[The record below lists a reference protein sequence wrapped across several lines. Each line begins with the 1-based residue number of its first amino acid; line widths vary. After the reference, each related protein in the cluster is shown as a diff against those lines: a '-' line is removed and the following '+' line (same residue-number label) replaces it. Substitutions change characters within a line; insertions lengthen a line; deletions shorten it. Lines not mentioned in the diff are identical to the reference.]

1 MVCLFVCLF
10 SKLYEFVCVWY
21 LSPPWQ
27 DRPLQYLCWRPPS
40 SQTPHHGPSQTP
52 WLELILMKTPN
63 QHIGRCFVIL
73 SVFFTAMIYPLW
85 GKIQSSKRFQ
95 FFSLRHLDS
104 NQRQFLKSCLSTR
117 WECWGSR
124 PKQTRDCNV
133 LLRLSHAPIH
143 PRFRQ
148 ESYFLERLFGER
160 EQWQTSVLL
169 LVYWSSVLLGP
180 DY

>member
-1 MVCLFVCLF
+1 MTRSPTAISLLATTILPNSSSRAISNTLIGINFDED
-10 SKLYEFVCVWY
+10 S
-21 LSPPWQ
+21 LSPHWEVFR
-27 DRPLQYLCWRPPS
+27 DIVS
-40 SQTPHHGPSQTP
+40 
-52 WLELILMKTPN
+52 
-63 QHIGRCFVIL
+63 
-73 SVFFTAMIYPLW
+73 FFTAMIYPLW

-124 PKQTRDCNV
+124 PKQTRDCSV